1 MKDETGGAAL
11 VEFVVL
17 KPKIYSF
24 LVDNNEHKKAED
36 VNKNV
41 VTIVNHNKHEYVF
54 LNKKCIRHSMNK
66 IQTKDHR
73 IGTYNINKIFFAL
86 FLMTKYIFKTMVM
99 MD

>member
-17 KPKIYSF
+17 KPKICSF

-54 LNKKCIRHSMNK
+54 LNKKM
-66 IQTKDHR
+66 
-73 IGTYNINKIFFAL
+73 Y
-86 FLMTKYIFKTMVM
+86 KTLNE
-99 MD
+99 